1 MLFRSLDREILAAV
15 TEQLAKSGI
24 PLYEVPRRAAIAD
37 CYNRFLGVEGLE
49 AREKEALTVFGDL
62 ARQTLSL
69 RG

>member
-1 MLFRSLDREILAAV
+1 M

-24 PLYEVPRRAAIAD
+24 PLYEVPRRAAVAD

-49 AREKEALTVFGDL
+49 AKEKEALAVFGEL

-69 RG
+69 RD